1 MPWRIC
7 MKSGPPGPICSNR
20 SEALSMLN
28 LMDPDSKPTLLVVDD
43 TPENLSLL
51 SALLSPH
58 YRVKVAINGQRA
70 LDILASDTRVD
81 LILLDVVMPDMDGYQ
96 VMQALQDIPQARG
109 VPVIFL
115 TAQVEESAEAHGL
128 ALGAVDY
135 IHKPITPAIV
145 LARVRN
151 HLELKAARD
160 LLYNQNAYLE
170 QEVER
175 RTRENE
181 LIQNITIH
189 SLASLAET
197 RDNETGN
204 HILRTQYYVK
214 LLAEELSDHPRF
226 QDELTPKTI
235 ELLFKSAPLHDIGKV
250 GVPDRI
256 LLKPGKLEPE
266 EFAQMKNHP
275 VLGKEAIVHA
285 EEALGVEV
293 EFLRL
298 AKEIACY
305 HHEKW
310 DGSGYPHGLAGDD
323 IPLSARLMALAD
335 VYDALISKRCY
346 KAAMP
351 HDEVVPIILAG
362 RGNHFDP
369 DITDAFARIHPQFQ
383 EIARRFHDD

>member
-1 MPWRIC
+1 
-7 MKSGPPGPICSNR
+7 
-20 SEALSMLN
+20 MLK

-58 YRVKVAINGQRA
+58 YLVKVAINGQRA

-346 KAAMP
+346 KAALP